1 MKCSCPRRLRE
12 LRRQILTRLVPLF
25 GLEAVRSTDQ
35 GDGPCAPDI
44 LAPHVAVTCVRGRK
58 VDVRA
63 ALREAT
69 LRNRYPDEWSVA
81 ACKDDGQPPIIAMR
95 LEDFLSLLEEWHVCR
110 KRPSVRVA

>member
-1 MKCSCPRRLRE
+1 MKCSCPRRRRE
-12 LRRQILTRLVPLF
+12 LRRQILYRLTPLF
-25 GLEAVRSTDQ
+25 GGDNARITDP

-69 LRNRYPDEWSVA
+69 LRNRYPDEWTVA
-81 ACKDDGQPPIIAMR
+81 VCKDDGQPPIVAMR
-95 LEDFLSLLEEWHVCR
+95 LEDFLSLLEEWQVCR
-110 KRPSVRVA
+110 KRPSVKVA